1 MRKQTLTWLSVLLVL
16 AVTLSACGTAVPEA
30 TAVPQTDAG
39 TSSDATQAPEAT
51 QAPAEEELSGTISVS
66 GAFALYPMMTVWAE
80 EFTKLHPDV
89 QFDVQGGGA
98 GKGMT
103 DTIAGAVDIGMI
115 SRSIKD
121 EEAAQGIF
129 WVSVTKDAVFPIINA
144 ENPVAAQILEKG
156 ITQEIF
162 AKIYITGE
170 ITTWGEVIGDP
181 TITDEIHVFTRSDA
195 SGAAEQWAKFGGGK
209 AQEDLKGVGVNGEPA
224 ILGEIIKDPLAI
236 GYGNLNSIFDLTSG
250 TLVPGIVIP
259 PIDIDVNGKADA
271 VEIYTI
277 KEDAFGAVANGTYPS
292 PPARFEN
299 LATLGKPEGLTLAF
313 INWILTDGQQ
323 YLESAGFVP
332 LTPEQQAESLEKLK

>member
-1 MRKQTLTWLSVLLVL
+1 MKKQFLRALSILAATSLLL
-16 AVTLSACGTAVPEA
+16 AACGSA
-30 TAVPQTDAG
+30 TPTRTETTGAEPIT
-39 TSSDATQAPEAT
+39 
-51 QAPAEEELSGTISVS
+51 AEESLSGTISIS

-89 QFDVQGGGA
+89 EFDVQGGGA

-115 SRSIKD
+115 SRSIK
-121 EEAAQGIF
+121 EEETAQGIF
-129 WVSVTKDAVFPIINA
+129 WVSVTKDAVFPIINT

-162 AKIYITGE
+162 NKIYITEE
-170 ITTWGEVIGDP
+170 IKTWGEVVGDP

-195 SGAAEQWAKFGGGK
+195 SGAADQWAKYTGGE
-209 AQEDLKGVGVNGEPA
+209 AQEDLKGVGINGEPA
-224 ILGEIIKDPLAI
+224 MLDTVIKDPLGI
-236 GYGNLNSIFDLTSG
+236 GFGNLNSIFDLSSG
-250 TLVPGIVIP
+250 DLVPGIIIP
-259 PIDIDVNGKADA
+259 PIDIDNNGKADA
-271 VEIYTI
+271 VEIYKV

-313 INWILTDGQQ
+313 IEWILTDGQQ
-323 YLESAGFVP
+323 YLEAAGFVP
-332 LTPEQQAESLEKLK
+332 LTPEQQAESLAKLK